1 MVKKT
6 AYIIIF
12 ILALIFYSCSNSSQA
27 DNTDIQQHTNTL
39 NTNDI
44 SQQENAFF
52 DMKYIY
58 KAVRVDKT
66 NFNNA
71 LLSYYQDVKYTNIIN
86 RNKDFL
92 TKKLVGDNDIKKY
105 AIDFISNTYHNS
117 YLNEMNSADLN
128 TDDYTYY
135 YASEYNYVEQNLAL
149 KKARDLLLSIKNKDP
164 EIYMALFLSHLAT
177 DSLYYFDDM
186 QKYLREWKKLDGT
199 NLNMM
204 IGIVSEANNINKVYS
219 NKMQFINYIIE
230 APTDLGV
237 EKLVADAYQNGF
249 LNDISK
255 TSGYLDIYNENNYN
269 LSSIVYEGTANIAYF
284 YVVEDIV
291 NTNIINKYL
300 QTYVKTA
307 LPKSKMVYDEYYKN
321 FYNLDNS
328 SPKEKYDEM
337 ADLYFL
343 EFKKNTFVY
352 SLYDDKLEDVYY
364 FNPAFVGNT
373 RYASF
378 ETIEKFNFRLG
389 DDSKLTASNINIIK
403 NSDLIELVKD
413 SKFIVNGKLNKEEYA
428 EYLNEILYFP
438 LYNPLFFLYDINN
451 DGKDEIMLSGTYEHS
466 GGRGGIASYTLLL
479 KDNLELD
486 LESISGKAVN
496 NLDRQG
502 LNSKQK
508 IYEEDGKNKILLIDT
523 IANIAQ
529 DVFCDKDVV
538 KVNEFT
544 YKSFSFDSKLL
555 WKGEIVNGVP
565 EGALK
570 TDASFNMFKARS
582 DSDVVIV
589 SDKTLRIADRL
600 ISDNYYKER
609 EKLDDKEREKLLEN
623 RRAEIKLI
631 QDKHGDVLGIEKE
644 MVNMLGIK

>member
-1 MVKKT
+1 MKKT

-12 ILALIFYSCSNSSQA
+12 IFALIFYSCSNSSQT
-27 DNTDIQQHTNTL
+27 DNTNIQQHTNTL
-39 NTNDI
+39 NTNNTP
-44 SQQENAFF
+44 QEENAFF
-52 DMKYIY
+52 DMKYVY
-58 KAVRVDKT
+58 KAVRVDQT

-92 TKKLVGDNDIKKY
+92 NKKLVGDNDIKKY
-105 AIDFISNTYHNS
+105 AIDFISNTYHNH
-117 YLNEMNSADLN
+117 YVNEMNSADLN
-128 TDDYTYY
+128 TDDYSYY
-135 YASEYNYVEQNLAL
+135 YASEYNHVEQNLAL

-164 EIYMALFLSHLAT
+164 EIYLALFLSHLTT

-186 QKYLREWKKLDGT
+186 QNYLQEWKKLGGS
-199 NLNMM
+199 NINMM

-219 NKMQFINYIIE
+219 NKMRFINYIIE
-230 APTDLGV
+230 APKDLAV

-269 LSSIVYEGTANIAYF
+269 LSSIVYEGTNNNLAYF
-284 YVVEDIV
+284 YIVEDKV
-291 NTNIINKYL
+291 NTNIMNKYL
-300 QTYVKTA
+300 QTYVKTT
-307 LPKSKMVYDEYYKN
+307 LPKSRMTNDAYYRN

-328 SPKEKYDEM
+328 YPKEKYDEM

-352 SLYDDKLEDVYY
+352 SLYNDKLEDLYY
-364 FNPAFVGNT
+364 FNPAFIGNT
-373 RYASF
+373 KYASF
-378 ETIEKFNFRLG
+378 ETIETFNFRLG
-389 DDSKLTASNINIIK
+389 DDSKLISSNTNIIK
-403 NSDLIELVKD
+403 VADVIELAKD
-413 SKFIVNGKLNKEEYA
+413 SRFIVDGKIDKEEYA
-428 EYLNEILYFP
+428 KYLDEILYFP
-438 LYNPLFFLYDINN
+438 LNNPLIFLCDINN
-451 DGKDEIMLSGTYEHS
+451 DGKDEIMLSGTYKNP
-466 GGRGGIASYTLLL
+466 GKMGGIASYTLLL

-508 IYEEDGKNKILLIDT
+508 IYNENGKNKILLIDT

-538 KVNEFT
+538 KVDEFT
-544 YKSFSFDSKLL
+544 YKSYSFDSKLL
-555 WKGEIVNGVP
+555 WKGKIENGVP

-570 TDASFNMFKARS
+570 TDASFDMFKAGS
-582 DSDVVIV
+582 DSDKVIV
-589 SDKTLRIADRL
+589 SDKTLRMADKL

-609 EKLDDKEREKLLEN
+609 EKLDEKGRDKLLEN

-644 MVNMLGIK
+644 MLNILGIY